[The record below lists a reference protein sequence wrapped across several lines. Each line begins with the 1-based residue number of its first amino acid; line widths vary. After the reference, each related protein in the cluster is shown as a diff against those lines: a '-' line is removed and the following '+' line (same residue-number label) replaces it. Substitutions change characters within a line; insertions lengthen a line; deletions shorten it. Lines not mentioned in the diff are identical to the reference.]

1 MSDIRA
7 AIIRNDG
14 VVEHVPLE
22 ADVPQRGD
30 TSFIWIEV
38 FNPRDSDFIVLQ
50 ERFGLHK
57 LAVKDS
63 MNPAQAPKLDVFDGQ
78 IFIVLKNARLKGDQV
93 EYAKIDAFVS
103 ETHIIT
109 VRQENDAYV
118 DMHERFGN
126 TSRFA
131 RPGPDFILH
140 AIMDSVVG
148 NYFSVVQM
156 IEDEVLSM
164 EQRLLDSFLD
174 RGQVTRLF
182 HLRREAIH
190 LQHVL
195 TRTSD
200 VCGKL
205 INLDLPCIGAELRP
219 HFRNVHD
226 QLVRLDGMTRGL
238 IDVIRAVF
246 EASGLLEQQRLGA
259 STRKLAGWAAIMGA
273 PTVVAAI
280 YGMNFAQTP
289 ALHSRP
295 GYLVVISVM
304 ALISLALYIRFRKLH
319 WL

>member
-7 AIIRNDG
+7 AIVRNDG
-14 VVEHVPLE
+14 VIEHVPLMV
-22 ADVPQRGD
+22 DVPQRGD
-30 TSFIWIEV
+30 TALTWIEV
-38 FNPRDSDFIVLQ
+38 FNPLDRDFAVLQ

-63 MNPAQAPKLDVFDGQ
+63 MNPVLAPKLDVYDGQ
-78 IFIVLKNARLKGDQV
+78 IFVVLKVARLAGDRV

-103 ETHIIT
+103 ESHIIT
-109 VRQENDAYV
+109 VRQENDTYV
-118 DMHERFGN
+118 DMHERFGS
-126 TSRFA
+126 TPRSA

-140 AIMDSVVG
+140 AILDSVVG

-174 RGQVTRLF
+174 REQVTRLF
-182 HLRREAIH
+182 RLRREAIH

-195 TRTSD
+195 TRTSE

-205 INLDLPCIGAELRP
+205 INLDLPCIGAELKP
-219 HFRNVHD
+219 YFRNVHD

-246 EASGLLEQQRLGA
+246 EASSLLEQQRLGA

-304 ALISLALYIRFRKLH
+304 VLISLALYVRFRKLR